1 MKYFLFFVLSFFFCP
16 CDAAPCFTPAGNKNK
31 IEAVYQNVSIVEDLN
46 GNKTV
51 HDLIKDPSFFIKR
64 EGIYSGKNMN
74 GKTKIYWLA
83 FSFCN
88 TSSENYY
95 LEINNYYAD
104 TVQVHAV
111 GKTGN
116 LLKTSEFGY
125 RMSNKQL
132 LESNSYFFL
141 LPQKESVVIY
151 IRIVHREGPS
161 FSCLNIGTPDAFYNK
176 KISESWIN
184 ALYFGAIAMMLL
196 YNIFLL
202 IFTRDLSY
210 LYYVCYSFTM
220 ALYIATVN
228 GLLYK
233 FMGDADWWVYDHLF
247 SLICVSNILGFLFA
261 LSFLKLKFYSTWLYA
276 TVKYMTM
283 FTTLVCLIDYF
294 IFPLQLPW
302 LELLSVA
309 NSIIALLSA
318 YVVYKKGYKP
328 ARFYLIASL
337 SMILAIIIASL
348 TQLRVIP
355 NFGLS
360 VHLLQI
366 GAVMEMALLSIA
378 LADKINLY
386 KSEKEEAILRKEL
399 VQMESERKQAEYKL
413 IALKAQIK
421 PHFIFNTI
429 NSIQHF
435 VLEGKPKEAYYYM
448 EKFARL
454 IRNTLTL
461 SDNLYI
467 SLKEELDNLII
478 YLEIESLRFG
488 HSFQYQLNIDDNV
501 SLNGLKIQPLLIQP
515 LVENAIWH
523 GLLQKKGER
532 KLILS
537 VAIENDWL
545 LCCVE
550 DNGIGRDESRKINLN
565 KTRHYESKGLN
576 ITKERLLMMNDSGK
590 EDSKLEIVDLK
601 DEVGNPTGTK
611 AILSIKI
618 RQ

>member
-1 MKYFLFFVLSFFFCP
+1 MKYFLFLFLAFFICP
-16 CDAAPCFTPAGNKNK
+16 CYAVPCFIPAGSNNK
-31 IEAVYQNVSIVEDLN
+31 IEAVCQNVSIVEDVN
-46 GNKTV
+46 GNKTIY
-51 HDLIKDPSFFIKR
+51 DLLKDNSFFAKK
-64 EGIYSGKNMN
+64 EGIYSGIKMN
-74 GKTKIYWLA
+74 GNTNVYWLV
-83 FSFCN
+83 FPFCN
-88 TSSENYY
+88 RSAENYY

-104 TVQVHAV
+104 TIQVFASDERGTV
-111 GKTGN
+111 
-116 LLKTSEFGY
+116 LKTSSFGY
-125 RMSNKQL
+125 KMSSKQL
-132 LESNSYFFL
+132 LESNSYFFS
-141 LPQKESVVIY
+141 LPQKENTLIY
-151 IRIVHREGPS
+151 IRLVHHTGPS
-161 FSCLNIGTPDAFYNK
+161 FSCLNIGTLEAFYNK
-176 KISESWIN
+176 KISDFWIN

-210 LYYVCYSFTM
+210 LYYICYSFTL
-220 ALYIATVN
+220 ALYIASIN

-233 FMGDADWWVYDHLF
+233 FIGNVDWWVYDHLF
-247 SLICVSNILGFLFA
+247 SLIGISNILGFLFA
-261 LSFLKLKFYSTWLYA
+261 ISFLKLKFYSSWLY
-276 TVKYMTM
+276 TIVKYLTL
-283 FTTLVCLIDYF
+283 FTALICVVDYF
-294 IFPLQLPW
+294 IYPLSLSW
-302 LELLSVA
+302 LELVSAVNSV
-309 NSIIALLSA
+309 IALLSA
-318 YVVYKKGYKP
+318 CVVYKKGYKP

-337 SMILAIIIASL
+337 SMILAVIFASL
-348 TQLRVIP
+348 TQLRIIP

-360 VHLLQI
+360 VHLLQL

-386 KSEKEEAILRKEL
+386 KTEKEEAILRKEL
-399 VQMESERKQAEYKL
+399 IQMESERKQAEYKL

-461 SDNLYI
+461 SDNLYV

-488 HSFQYQLNIDDNV
+488 HSFQYQLNIADNV

-537 VAIENDWL
+537 ITVENEWL
-545 LCCVE
+545 LCCIE
-550 DNGIGRDESRKINLN
+550 DNGIGREASRKINLN
-565 KTRHYESKGLN
+565 KSQHYESKGLN

-590 EDSKLEIVDLK
+590 EDSKLDIVDLK
-601 DEVGNPTGTK
+601 DEVGNPIGTK

-618 RQ
+618 